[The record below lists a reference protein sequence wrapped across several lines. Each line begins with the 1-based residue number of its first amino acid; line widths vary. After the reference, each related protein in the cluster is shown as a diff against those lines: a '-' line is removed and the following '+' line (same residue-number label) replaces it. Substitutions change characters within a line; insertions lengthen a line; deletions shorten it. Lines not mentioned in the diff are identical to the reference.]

1 MKKDVVTVRCKKRY
15 ANGVG
20 ALIIKQEL
28 LEQRHRD
35 MAVRGAPG
43 GQGWRVSTACVLRSE
58 R

>member
-28 LEQRHRD
+28 EHRHRD